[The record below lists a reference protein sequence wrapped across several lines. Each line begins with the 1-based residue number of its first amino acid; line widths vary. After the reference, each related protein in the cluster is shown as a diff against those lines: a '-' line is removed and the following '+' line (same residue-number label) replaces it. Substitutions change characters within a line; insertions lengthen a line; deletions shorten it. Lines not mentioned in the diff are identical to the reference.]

1 VCEGSLQDKI
11 TIYIS
16 YLIDSGKD
24 WIIYIYILPLICI
37 TDKLTYFLN
46 KK

>member
-1 VCEGSLQDKI
+1 MRQDKIRDKDIIVCEGSLQDKI

-24 WIIYIYILPLICI
+24 
-37 TDKLTYFLN
+37 
-46 KK
+46 